1 MKKDNPY
8 DHKYAGEEY
17 YWGKKPS
24 YLCDKVLE
32 IIQPTESY
40 RPRLLD
46 LGCGEGKDAVYF
58 AQHGFNVVGVDVS
71 LPGLQKTERYAKEVG
86 ISVKTIQADLLNYK
100 IDDTYDVIFSTGTL
114 HYLPPEIRSKRFENY
129 KNCTSQDGI
138 NVFSLFVEKPFIP
151 RAPDGELTAYHYRS
165 GELFGYYWDWEILYC
180 IEQIWDCM
188 SGGIPHKHAS
198 NRMIAKK
205 V

>member
-8 DHKYAGEEY
+8 DRKYAGKEY

-24 YLCDKVLE
+24 YMCDKVLE
-32 IIQPTESY
+32 IIQPTESSC
-40 RPRLLD
+40 PRLLD
-46 LGCGEGKDAVYF
+46 LGCGEGRNAVYF

-71 LPGLQKTERYAKEVG
+71 LPGLQKTERYAEEVG
-86 ISVKTIQADLLNYK
+86 VSIKTIQADLLDYEL
-100 IDDTYDVIFSTGTL
+100 DDTYDVLFSTGTL

-129 KNCTSQDGI
+129 KNYTSRNGI

-151 RAPDGELTAYHYRS
+151 RAPDAESTAYRYKS

-180 IEQIWDCM
+180 VEEIWDCM

-198 NRMIAKK
+198 NRIIARK